1 MFFSTTISYVSQK
14 FHRWAETPACL
25 QLRSDGGILI
35 LYFRIPVWLLVADTL
50 LTKNYQSPWNTR
62 LKLDSGENSTITLR
76 TQTQSCIQSWY
87 KLVVVSDAVNG
98 KWVLPFALD
107 YIKMV
112 LPSML
117 LQKLKSAEQ
126 ILLLAVYTELQS
138 TMWWVRC

>member
-1 MFFSTTISYVSQK
+1 M
-14 FHRWAETPACL
+14 
-25 QLRSDGGILI
+25 
-35 LYFRIPVWLLVADTL
+35 
-50 LTKNYQSPWNTR
+50 
-62 LKLDSGENSTITLR
+62 LDSGENSTITLR

-138 TMWWVRC
+138 TM